1 MITKATVPVLI
12 VGGGGAGLSASMIV
26 STYGVESLLVSALPS
41 TSVPPKA
48 HVLGQRTM
56 EIYTE
61 VGIAEEI
68 YRRGTPPGQPRAH
81 RLLCRATGQQP
92 ERRALDREARDLGCG
107 LP

>member
-1 MITKATVPVLI
+1 MITKATAPVLI
-12 VGGGGAGLSASMIV
+12 VGGGGAGLSASMIL

-68 YRRGTPPGQPRAH
+68 YRRGTPQENLVH
-81 RLLCRATGQQP
+81 TGFY
-92 ERRALDREARDLGCG
+92 AG
-107 LP
+107 LQGSNPNAGR